1 MKKSLLT
8 AAVMAGIVVLSID
21 LAQAHDFSQQSTMGC
36 DHMREGH
43 MGDMGPW
50 HHGFGHGF
58 GFFGPLLRFD
68 GLKLTD
74 AQKAKLKDLFDS
86 DHMKEFKDRVDQM
99 HALHQQLR
107 EILTAPGPVDR
118 TKLQEV
124 ERKIS
129 DLRAECTSKRIETE
143 IRVHDILTKEQLE
156 EIAHRSNM
164 SSPPSLPSHNGEA
177 VH

>member
-8 AAVMAGIVVLSID
+8 AAVMAGIVVFSID
-21 LAQAHDFSQQSTMGC
+21 LAQAHDFSPSPMGGNNRMC
-36 DHMREGH
+36 T
-43 MGDMGPW
+43 GDMGPG
-50 HHGFGHGF
+50 HHGF
-58 GFFGPLLRFD
+58 GFFGPILRSD
-68 GLKLTD
+68 SLKLTD
-74 AQKAKLKDLFDS
+74 AQKTKLKDLFDS
-86 DHMKEFKDRVDQM
+86 NHMKEFKDRIGQM
-99 HALHQQLR
+99 RALHQQLR